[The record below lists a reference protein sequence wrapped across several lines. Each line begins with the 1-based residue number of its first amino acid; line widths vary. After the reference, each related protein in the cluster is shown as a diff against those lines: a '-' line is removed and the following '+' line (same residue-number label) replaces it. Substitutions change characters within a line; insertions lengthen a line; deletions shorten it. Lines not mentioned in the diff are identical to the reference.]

1 MENKKNK
8 LVLHKN
14 DYDTLLSYSK
24 DSRNYRTFDQRNVV
38 ELLDELKKGEVIDH
52 EDFPADAVRINS
64 RVKVE
69 DRATKRVLNLMLV
82 LPDKADVSKG
92 KVSVMAPIGVALLG
106 YRKGQEVTW
115 EVPAGKKHFKIVEV
129 QNAAT

>member
-8 LVLHKN
+8 LVLLKN

-24 DSRNYRTFDQRNVV
+24 DTRNYRSFDQRNVV

-52 EDFPADAVRINS
+52 KDFPSDAVRINS
-64 RVKVE
+64 QVKIE
-69 DRATKRVLNLMLV
+69 DRATKRILNLMLV
-82 LPDKADVSKG
+82 LPDKADMSTG

-115 EVPAGKKHFKIVEV
+115 EVPAGRKHFKIVEV
-129 QNAAT
+129 QNTAT

>member
-1 MENKKNK
+1 MEKKKNK

-24 DSRNYRTFDQRNVV
+24 DTRNYKSFDQHNVV

-52 EDFPADAVRINS
+52 KDFPADAVRINS
-64 RVKVE
+64 KVKIE
-69 DRATKRVLNLMLV
+69 DRASKRILDLMLV
-82 LPDKADVSKG
+82 LPDKADVSTG

-106 YRKGQEVTW
+106 YRKGQEVNW
-115 EVPAGKKHFKIVEV
+115 QVPAGKKHFKIVEV
-129 QNAAT
+129 QNAAI

>member
-8 LVLHKN
+8 LVLLKN

-24 DSRNYRTFDQRNVV
+24 DTRNYRSFDQRNVV
-38 ELLDELKKGEVIDH
+38 ELLDELKKGEVIDDK
-52 EDFPADAVRINS
+52 DFPADAVRINS
-64 RVKVE
+64 QVKIE

-82 LPDKADVSKG
+82 LPDKADMSTG

-115 EVPAGKKHFKIVEV
+115 EVPAGRKHFKIVEV
-129 QNAAT
+129 QNTAT